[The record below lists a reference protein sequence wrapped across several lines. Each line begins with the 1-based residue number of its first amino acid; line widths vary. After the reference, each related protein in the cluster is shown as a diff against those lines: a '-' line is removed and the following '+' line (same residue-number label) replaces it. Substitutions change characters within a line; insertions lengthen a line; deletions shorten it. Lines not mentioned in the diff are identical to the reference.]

1 MILFKIVINCSV
13 SLSPIYQFLEMMII
27 LDPFGKKRKKTILE
41 PFFKENYQSI
51 SWQKKFT
58 FDRNG
63 IGIPIS
69 FFGPSAQRKQFFFC
83 GPRIPLFL
91 IFQRPFQYIQVN
103 CEFVSRCSRN
113 GGFFESFASKSLSSS
128 RCKNSGSPHLS
139 QSLEINGGSNR
150 AFSYFTHLNL
160 HIAIISFKM
169 GIESI
174 PQCRNLNIFLS
185 FRFYVESNLVTL

>member
-1 MILFKIVINCSV
+1 MGMELE
-13 SLSPIYQFLEMMII
+13 YQFLFSVPLLKENSFFFAA
-27 LDPFGKKRKKTILE
+27 LVYLFFLFFKDPF
-41 PFFKENYQSI
+41 N
-51 SWQKKFT
+51 
-58 FDRNG
+58 
-63 IGIPIS
+63 
-69 FFGPSAQRKQFFFC
+69 
-83 GPRIPLFL
+83 
-91 IFQRPFQYIQVN
+91 IFRN

-185 FRFYVESNLVTL
+185 FRFYVESNLATL